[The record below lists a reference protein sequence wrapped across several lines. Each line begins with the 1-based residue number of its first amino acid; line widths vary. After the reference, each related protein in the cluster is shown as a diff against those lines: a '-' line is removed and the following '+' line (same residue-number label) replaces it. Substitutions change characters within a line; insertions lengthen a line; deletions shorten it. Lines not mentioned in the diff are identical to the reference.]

1 MIIENLE
8 NRPLLTPIA
17 YPIRVGSGSGSGR
30 GSGSGSWSGILYMY
44 MKPSLKIPTPTPTPP
59 PTPTTHS
66 YRVGNG
72 SKEWAIF
79 KVSTDHFA
87 HFSFST
93 SYIKS

>member
-1 MIIENLE
+1 MVSGNLE

-17 YPIRVGSGSGSGR
+17 YPIRVGSGSGR
-30 GSGSGSWSGILYMY
+30 GSGSGSGILYMY

-93 SYIKS
+93 SYIKP

>member
-30 GSGSGSWSGILYMY
+30 GSGILYMY
-44 MKPSLKIPTPTPTPP
+44 MKPSLKIPTPSPTPP

>member
-1 MIIENLE
+1 MISENLE
-8 NRPLLTPIA
+8 NCPLLTPIA

-30 GSGSGSWSGILYMY
+30 GSGSGSGILYMY
-44 MKPSLKIPTPTPTPP
+44 MKPSLKIPTPT